1 VQRLAEEKKLR
12 YLDMNKLNEMNDDK
26 LKEDIQKEL
35 TPKTKCRESRMSS
48 MLRRKM
54 R

>member
-26 LKEDIQKEL
+26 LKEDIQKEFDAQNEMQ
-35 TPKTKCRESRMSS
+35 RIEDE
-48 MLRRKM
+48 
-54 R
+54 